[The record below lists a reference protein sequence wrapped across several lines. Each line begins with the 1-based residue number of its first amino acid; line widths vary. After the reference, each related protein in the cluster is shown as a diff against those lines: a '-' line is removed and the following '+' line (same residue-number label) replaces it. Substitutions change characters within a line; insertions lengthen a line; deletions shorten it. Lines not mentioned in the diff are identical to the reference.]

1 MQIHEYQAKQ
11 LLSTYGVAVP
21 RGEAIMK
28 AEDAT
33 QAAQRLGGS
42 VWVVKAQIHAGG
54 RGKAG
59 GVKVSKSLEEVA
71 ENARA
76 IMGATLVT
84 PQTGREGRVVG
95 RLLIEQG
102 LDIARELYF
111 SLLVDRE
118 TQRISVL
125 ASLVGGVEI
134 EEVAKTNPQ
143 AIFREVTDAHLGLLP
158 FQAARLAQKLGVGF
172 GVKVVRSLQKFVLNA
187 HQAFCGLDCS
197 MLEVNP
203 LTITAQGDVLAL
215 DAKISLDD
223 SALYRHPNYA
233 ELRDKDEEDPLEIQ
247 AADADLSYVSLDGN
261 IGCMVNGAGL
271 AMGTMDIIKAHGG
284 EPANFLD
291 VGGGANQQRVET
303 AFRIITHNPNVR
315 CIMINIFGG
324 IVRCD
329 IVARGVVEAFRS
341 VGLDVPVVVR
351 LEGAASQE
359 AREVIQGA
367 GLGARLQM
375 AESLEEAAVK
385 CIQAA
390 SVLA

>member
-11 LLSTYGVAVP
+11 LLSSYGVPTP
-21 RGEAIMK
+21 RGEAVFK
-28 AEDAT
+28 VEDAP
-33 QAAQRLGGS
+33 AAAKRLGGN

-59 GVKVSKSLEEVA
+59 GVKVSKSMAEVTQ
-71 ENARA
+71 NATA
-76 IMGATLVT
+76 ILGATLVT
-84 PQTGREGRVVG
+84 PQTGREGRVVR
-95 RLLIEQG
+95 RLLIEEG
-102 LDIARELYF
+102 LDLAKELYF
-111 SLLVDRE
+111 SLLIDRG
-118 TQRISVL
+118 TQRVSVL
-125 ASLVGGVEI
+125 ASLEGGMEI
-134 EEVAKTNPQ
+134 EAVAKTNPS
-143 AIFREVTDAHLGLLP
+143 AIFQESAEPHLGMLP

-172 GVKVVRSLQKFVLNA
+172 DGKVVRQLQQFILNA
-187 HQAFCGLDCS
+187 YRAFCALDCS

-203 LTITAQGDVLAL
+203 LAITAEGRVLAL
-215 DAKISLDD
+215 DAKVSLDD
-223 SALYRHPNYA
+223 NAVFRHPEYA
-233 ELRDKDEEDPLEIQ
+233 ELRDKDEENPLEIQ

-315 CIMINIFGG
+315 CILINIFGG

-329 IVARGVVEAFRS
+329 IVARGVVAAFRS
-341 VGLDVPVVVR
+341 VGLNVPVVVR
-351 LEGAASQE
+351 LEGAASNE
-359 AREVIQGA
+359 AREVIGSA
-367 GLGARLQM
+367 GLGGRLQM
-375 AESLEEAAVK
+375 AESLEAAAIK